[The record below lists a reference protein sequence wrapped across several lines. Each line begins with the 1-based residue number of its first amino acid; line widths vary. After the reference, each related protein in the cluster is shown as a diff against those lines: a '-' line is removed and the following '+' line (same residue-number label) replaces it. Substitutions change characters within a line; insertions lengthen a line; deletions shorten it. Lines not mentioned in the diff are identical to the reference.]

1 MLLPAGISRINSREA
16 MRGMCHMKWFCN
28 IIQSM
33 VYDLEVALK
42 AIRYKFTSFLTI
54 LVKNNQVLKVTSDMV
69 ELFFIQHVMN
79 LL

>member
-1 MLLPAGISRINSREA
+1 
-16 MRGMCHMKWFCN
+16 MRDMCHMKWFCN
-28 IIQSM
+28 IIQNM

-54 LVKNNQVLKVTSDMV
+54 LDKNNQVLKVTSDMV
-69 ELFFIQHVMN
+69 ELFFIQHIMN